1 MTLLFMSTRHR
12 TPSQIIGY
20 GLYLYFLGLSFRNSA
35 KALSFLLLVKIS
47 HVSIWNWLQKY
58 RPWKYLKNNK
68 IHQYIIDETTIKAGS
83 SELIWLWVIIEPKDK
98 EILDVDISKER
109 NMFVAER
116 FLSQVI
122 NKYGLHSV
130 WSDGGGGTWY
140 PQACH
145 FLKLNHHIHSSFTKS
160 LIERT
165 MQYIKDR
172 TKGFDDY
179 FPCKKNKCKLNYVKQ
194 WFKLFI
200 YEHNKEILS

>member
-1 MTLLFMSTRHR
+1 MSGRNR
-12 TPSQIIGY
+12 TSSNIVGY
-20 GLYLYFLGLSFRNSA
+20 GLYLYFLGLSFRNAA

-68 IHQYIIDETTIKAGS
+68 IHQYIIDETAIKAG
-83 SELIWLWVIIEPKDK
+83 SELIWLWVIIEPKYK
-98 EILDVDISKER
+98 EILAVDISKER

-116 FLSQVI
+116 FLSHVV

-130 WSDGGGGTWY
+130 WSDGGTWY
-140 PQACH
+140 PQACR

-172 TKGFDDY
+172 TEGFDDY
-179 FPCKKNKCKLNYVKQ
+179 FPCKKNKCELNHVKQ

-200 YEHNKEILS
+200 YQHNKEILS